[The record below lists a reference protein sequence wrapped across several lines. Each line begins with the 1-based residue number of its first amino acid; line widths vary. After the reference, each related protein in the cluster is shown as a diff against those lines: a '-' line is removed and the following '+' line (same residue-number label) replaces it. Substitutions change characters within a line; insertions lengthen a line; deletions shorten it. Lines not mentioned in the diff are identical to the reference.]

1 MDGASVKVSPD
12 VVAVAACESVAECPA
27 PAVSAVMVVPDAMAP
42 AESVIDHPTYWPA
55 VENSVAELIAVVELV
70 APSDADG
77 GMLADTLAG
86 TTVVSPLSVTGA
98 VGAVPLKAV
107 PLIES
112 SDTGHAVV
120 TDDTDTATDVS
131 VIGTL

>member
-1 MDGASVKVSPD
+1 MKVSPD
-12 VVAVAACESVAECPA
+12 VVTVAACESVAECPA

-42 AESVIDHPTYWPA
+42 AESVMDHPTYWPA
-55 VENSVAELIAVVELV
+55 VVNKVAELIAVLV
-70 APSDADG
+70 MVVTPSDADG
-77 GMLADTLAG
+77 GMLADPLAG
-86 TTVVSPLSVTGA
+86 TTVVSPLSVTAA

-120 TDDTDTATDVS
+120 TDDTDTATDVT